1 VTAFEESVR
10 GALESLPPEFAD
22 KLDNV
27 AVVIEDA
34 DPYRPD
40 TLGLFETEPNMPHK
54 ITIFRLPLEADFGDD
69 PAELERQIRIT
80 VLHELAHFFGLDE
93 GRLGDLGYG

>member
-27 AVVIEDA
+27 AVVIEDE
-34 DPYRPD
+34 DPHRPD